1 MTSVSSQSAQANL
14 KTSGLNYTAS
24 GLYNTYHNYLL
35 FWSAFIWQIFLE
47 RKSSAGCLPKKW
59 LMKICIFRDTQVFS
73 SNYNATWQKNCKSQ
87 LCAVLQWPKI
97 ADTQEILYLCV
108 YSSDS
113 WGWRMRSRSF
123 NEPVTCFH
131 EFCSNERLH
140 TYYIA
145 IFCRF
150 FEYILTYLVEKQN
163 EEYVFVNFFFR
174 FVHKKFVKNMWW
186 ALPLTMM
193 GFEEFWDSSIFLR

>member
-47 RKSSAGCLPKKW
+47 RKSSAGCLPKKR

-73 SNYNATWQKNCKSQ
+73 SNYNATWQKIVNLNSVQCCNGRQ
-87 LCAVLQWPKI
+87 LPIHKKFFTFVCIHP
-97 ADTQEILYLCV
+97 ILGGGG
-108 YSSDS
+108 
-113 WGWRMRSRSF
+113 WGPGLLTSPSHVFTNFVEMNGFFW
-123 NEPVTCFH
+123 V
-131 EFCSNERLH
+131 H
-140 TYYIA
+140 TYIP
-145 IFCRF
+145 RR
-150 FEYILTYLVEKQN
+150 QN
-163 EEYVFVNFFFR
+163 KMKNMYFVNFFFR